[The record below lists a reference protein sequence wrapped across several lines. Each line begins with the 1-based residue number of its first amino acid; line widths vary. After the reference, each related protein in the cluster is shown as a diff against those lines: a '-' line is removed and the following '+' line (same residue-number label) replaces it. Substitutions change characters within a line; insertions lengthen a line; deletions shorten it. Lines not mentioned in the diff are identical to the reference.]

1 MPKVVVTGGAGFIG
15 SHLVD
20 ELLDQGYK
28 VIVLDDLSTGR
39 LSNLQRIDDI
49 ELYGC
54 DVTRSPL
61 GLAAIIK
68 GAECVFHLA
77 AKTSV
82 QESLEYPDLYTQTNV
97 VGTASMLE
105 ACRLAGVKRFV
116 FSSTSAIYGNT
127 NVFPTTEDVNPS
139 PISPYALSKL
149 IGENYCKF
157 YSEVYGISTV
167 CLRYFNVYGN
177 RVNPNGSYRSVIP
190 VFIEQ
195 RLAGKPLTITND
207 GHQAR
212 DFVNVVDVAKANIAA
227 MQFSGKGHVINI
239 GSGTSVSVNQIA
251 EIIGG
256 KTENVGFRLEP
267 KVSLASIERAKS
279 ILNWNPSGDV
289 KAWIK
294 DQIA

>member
-15 SHLVD
+15 SHVVD
-20 ELLDQGYK
+20 ELLDQGYE
-28 VIVLDDLSTGR
+28 VIVLDNLSTGR
-39 LSNLQRIDDI
+39 ISNLQRIDDI
-49 ELYGC
+49 ELYHC
-54 DVTRSPL
+54 DVTRAPL

-82 QESLEYPDLYTQTNV
+82 QESLEYPDLYTQANV

-127 NVFPTTEDVNPS
+127 NVFPTTEDVSPS

-149 IGENYCKF
+149 IGENYCRF
-157 YSEVYGISTV
+157 YSQVYEISTV
-167 CLRYFNVYGN
+167 CLRYFNVYGH
-177 RVNPNGSYRSVIP
+177 RVNPLSSYRSVIP
-190 VFIEQ
+190 IFIDQ
-195 RLAGKPLTITND
+195 RLSGKPLTITND

-212 DFVNVVDVAKANIAA
+212 DFFHVQDVAKANLAA
-227 MQFSGKGHVINI
+227 MQFSGAGHVINI
-239 GSGTSVSVNQIA
+239 GSGTAISVNEIA
-251 EIIGG
+251 QIIGG

-267 KVSLASIERAKS
+267 KISLAAIDRAKS
-279 ILNWNPSGDV
+279 ILSWEPTGDV
-289 KAWIK
+289 KSWIR
-294 DQIA
+294 DQIV